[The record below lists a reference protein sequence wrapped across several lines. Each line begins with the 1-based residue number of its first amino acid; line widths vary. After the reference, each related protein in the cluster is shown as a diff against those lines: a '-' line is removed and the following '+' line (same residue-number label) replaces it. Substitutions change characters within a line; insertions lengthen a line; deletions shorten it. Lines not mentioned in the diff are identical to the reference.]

1 MLNTEVSPEAENDLL
16 SVWLYIAEDQPVNA
30 DRFLDKLLKVIE
42 RLAEFPLM
50 GIEREEL
57 ACGLRSFSVDRY
69 VLYYLVSDKSLTI
82 VRVLAADM
90 GTRQQFDAE
99 PYGSDFSL

>member
-1 MLNTEVSPEAENDLL
+1 
-16 SVWLYIAEDQPVNA
+16 
-30 DRFLDKLLKVIE
+30 
-42 RLAEFPLM
+42 M

-57 ACGLRSFSVDRY
+57 ACGFRSFSVDRY

-90 GTRQQFDAE
+90 DTHQQFGAT
-99 PYGSDFSL
+99 S

>member
-1 MLNTEVSPEAENDLL
+1 MLNIEVSPEAENDLL
-16 SVWLYIAEDQPVNA
+16 SVWLYIAEDQLANA

-50 GIEREEL
+50 GIVREEL
-57 ACGLRSFSVDRY
+57 AYGLRSFSVDRY
-69 VLYYLVSDKSLTI
+69 VLYYLVSDESLTI

-90 GTRQQFDAE
+90 DTRLQFDAT
-99 PYGSDFSL
+99 S